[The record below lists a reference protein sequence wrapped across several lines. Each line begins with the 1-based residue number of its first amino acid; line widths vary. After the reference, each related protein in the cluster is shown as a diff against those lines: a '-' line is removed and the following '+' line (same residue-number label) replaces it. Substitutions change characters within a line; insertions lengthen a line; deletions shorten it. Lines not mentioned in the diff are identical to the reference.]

1 MILYFDLPTTT
12 KKNLRDY
19 RVFRNYILN
28 EGFIMQQESVYSKL
42 ILNSTNSRLLIDRI
56 NENAPPTGLVE
67 ILVITEK
74 QYSSIEMIVGKRV
87 SEVFDSVDRL
97 VII

>member
-42 ILNSTNSRLLIDRI
+42 ILNSTNSRLLMDRI